1 MPAAEWKVN
10 KAFLLVA
17 ELLGP
22 ILPGTTSSAE
32 TQDRWDSFQEV
43 LRMTSNSVQN
53 LQEWSALC
61 KISLPLCAAWE
72 TKVSKEIPSCFPVEN
87 DQVCLKGH
95 VPDEASNLPRLLTNA
110 DFHVEE
116 FDRAEG
122 DLAALLS
129 HCRESGFEELHDDM
143 TMAQNGS

>member
-1 MPAAEWKVN
+1 
-10 KAFLLVA
+10 
-17 ELLGP
+17 
-22 ILPGTTSSAE
+22 
-32 TQDRWDSFQEV
+32 
-43 LRMTSNSVQN
+43 MTSNSVQN
-53 LQEWSALC
+53 LQERSALC

-95 VPDEASNLPRLLTNA
+95 VPDEASDLPRLLTNA

-122 DLAALLS
+122 DLCYL
-129 HCRESGFEELHDDM
+129 GKK
-143 TMAQNGS
+143 